1 MLFKFLKYQQDYIM
15 SSPKILIVEKG
26 RQMGLTYC
34 SGFKVIRRILR
45 SEAPEDH
52 YWLSR
57 DEFTAKQ
64 FVSNCLD
71 WIHLFNVVA
80 ECEMID
86 LKEVR
91 TTKITFPNG
100 CNLFILSSS
109 VDAVVGK
116 SGHFYLDEFAI
127 HQSAEALWS
136 IVYPCVQ
143 WGFTI
148 TIISTHR
155 SKQTYFYKLCDK
167 VKRGKMLGAKLFT
180 FTILTGIEQGL
191 VEQINKVRLTKN
203 LEPITEEYFLEDAK
217 TNSAN
222 EEIFMQEYMC
232 VPADAESSM
241 AIDET
246 VMERNSIAKE
256 KLFLPKRDGAKY
268 YAGVDIGRH
277 RDLTVIWILEDVSQN
292 KVPELITRYI
302 KTIRREEFTV
312 QEKKI
317 FDVLNKWRPRMTLI
331 DGTNTGAMI
340 AENIEKKYGQRR
352 AQSIK
357 ITAVTRPK
365 FIGDLV
371 NIMSKDFLKIPDD
384 KNVWD
389 DFMSVSRYIGKHGN
403 VDYWIP
409 SRADEGHGDR
419 FMACTLAAQ
428 AFVERGGM
436 SSFFLKQAKVV
447 RDLDAEEEEKKKE
460 MKKINSSIKRKK
472 LSRFRY

>member
-1 MLFKFLKYQQDYIM
+1 M

-34 SGFKVIRRILR
+34 SGFKVCRRIMK
-45 SEAPEDH
+45 SPAPEDH

-71 WIHLFNVVA
+71 WIHLFNIQA
-80 ECEMID
+80 ESEVID

-127 HQSAEALWS
+127 HKDQEQLWS
-136 IVYPCVQ
+136 IVYPCIQ
-143 WGFTI
+143 WGYTI
-148 TIISTHR
+148 TLISTHR

-167 VKRGKMLGAKLFT
+167 ARRGNLVGAKLYT
-180 FTILTGIEQGL
+180 FTIMTGIEQGL
-191 VEQINKVRLTKN
+191 VDAINIVRATKELPPLTD
-203 LEPITEEYFLEDAK
+203 EEFLDDAK
-217 TNSAN
+217 SNCSN
-222 EEIFMQEYMC
+222 DEMFMQEYMA

-241 AIDET
+241 AIHET
-246 VMERNSIAKE
+246 VLDRNCV
-256 KLFLPKRDGAKY
+256 PKDEILKAYKAGKY
-268 YAGVDIGRH
+268 FAGVDIGRH
-277 RDLTVIWILEDVSQN
+277 RDLTVIWIIEDVSTT
-292 KVPELITRYI
+292 KEPELITRFI
-302 KTIRREEFTV
+302 KTIRREEFAV

-317 FDVLNKWRPRMTLI
+317 FEVLNRWKPRMTFV
-331 DGTNTGAMI
+331 DATNTGAMI
-340 AENIEKKYGQRR
+340 GENIEKRYGAKR
-352 AQSIK
+352 AQAIK
-357 ITAVTRPK
+357 ITATTRPK

-371 NIMSKDFLKIPDD
+371 NVMSKDFLKIPDD
-384 KNVWD
+384 KEVWD

-419 FMACTLAAQ
+419 FMSCSLAVQ
-428 AFVERGGM
+428 AFIDKGGM
-436 SSFFLKQAKVV
+436 SSYFLRQAKVV
-447 RDLDAEEEEKKKE
+447 RDLDAEEEERKEETKKVNQAIRA
-460 MKKINSSIKRKK
+460 KKRN
-472 LSRFRY
+472 RFRY

>member
-1 MLFKFLKYQQDYIM
+1 MLFEFLKYQQDYIM

-34 SGFKVIRRILR
+34 SGFKVVRRIMR
-45 SEAPEDH
+45 SSAPEDH

-127 HQSAEALWS
+127 HQSQEDLWS

-148 TIISTHR
+148 TLISTHR

-167 VKRGKMLGAKLFT
+167 ARRGKLVGAKLFT
-180 FTILTGIEQGL
+180 FTIMTGIEQGI
-191 VEQINKVRLTKN
+191 VDQINKVRATKD
-203 LEPITEEYFLEDAK
+203 LAPMSEEEFLNDAK
-217 TNSAN
+217 SNCAS
-222 EEIFMQEYMC
+222 EEMFLQEYMAI
-232 VPADAESSM
+232 PADAESSM
-241 AIDET
+241 AINET
-246 VMERNSIAKE
+246 VLDRNS
-256 KLFLPKRDGAKY
+256 LPKDSILQARKDGGKY

-277 RDLTVIWILEDVSQN
+277 RDLTVIWILEDVS
-292 KVPELITRYI
+292 KTKEPELVTRFI
-302 KTIRREEFTV
+302 KTIRREEFSI

-317 FDVLNKWRPRMTLI
+317 FEVLNRWKPRMTFV

-340 AENIEKKYGQRR
+340 GENIQKRYGIKR

-384 KNVWD
+384 KDVWD

-419 FMACTLAAQ
+419 FMACTLAVQ
-428 AFVERGGM
+428 AFVEKGGM
-436 SSFFLKQAKVV
+436 SSYFLKQAKVV
-447 RDLDAEEEEKKKE
+447 RDLDAEEEERKE
-460 MKKINSSIKRKK
+460 EARTVNRQIRAKRNR
-472 LSRFRY
+472 RFNY